1 MKLSMISDC
10 WAHLDR
16 ETVFKKMQSY
26 QIDGWEITTGN
37 WSQAPHFDLDA
48 FLHSRDEQKRLS
60 EQLEQYELVIPAL
73 NCSGNPVH
81 YPEHLE
87 VTKKTF
93 AAAQIL
99 NVKKIVMMSGLPAG
113 SKEDQ
118 TPCWITTS
126 WPPETQTILQYQ
138 WEDVL
143 IPFWEDLTRE
153 AASYG
158 IKRIALE
165 NHGFQ
170 LVYNV
175 ETLFKLRSAVGSMIG
190 LNLDPSHMFW
200 MGVDP
205 ISAARE
211 LGDAIYHVHLKDTRI
226 ENRKADCHGL
236 LDTKTIDQFADRSWN
251 YVAVGAGHDVT
262 WWRTF
267 LSTVYMQGYDDFFSL
282 EMEDLTVD
290 ADTGVKWSMDTINQC
305 R

>member
-26 QIDGWEITTGN
+26 QIAGWEITTGN

-48 FLHSRDEQKRLS
+48 FLHSHDEQKRLS

-87 VTKKTF
+87 VTRKTF

-113 SKEDQ
+113 RKGDQ

-153 AASYG
+153 VASYG

-267 LSTVYMQGYDDFFSL
+267 LSTVYMQGYNDFFSL

>member
-37 WSQAPHFDLDA
+37 WSQAPHFDLDT

-87 VTKKTF
+87 VTRKTF

-175 ETLFKLRSAVGSMIG
+175 ETLFKLRSAVSSMIG

-200 MGVDP
+200 MDVDP

-236 LDTKTIDQFADRSWN
+236 LDTKTIEQFADRSWN